1 MINEPAVDTLID
13 RLGHDGQP
21 ASRYELCVVVA
32 KRARQLIE
40 RNALNNV
47 NENPGK
53 LKEIALACEEI
64 EDGKIKSVKD

>member
-1 MINEPAVDTLID
+1 MINEPAVDTLIE

-40 RNALNNV
+40 RNSVNNT

-64 EDGKIKSVKD
+64 EDGKIISVKD

>member
-1 MINEPAVDTLID
+1 MINQPAVDTLID

-40 RNALNNV
+40 RNALTNV

>member
-1 MINEPAVDTLID
+1 MINEPAVDSLID
-13 RLGHDGQP
+13 KLGHDGQP

-40 RNALNNV
+40 RNSINNA

-64 EDGKIKSVKD
+64 EDGKVKSVKD

>member
-1 MINEPAVDTLID
+1 MINQPAVDTLLD
-13 RLGHDGQP
+13 KLNREGHT

-40 RNALNNV
+40 RGSVSNI

-64 EDGKIKSVKD
+64 EEGKIVSVKD

>member
-1 MINEPAVDTLID
+1 MINEPAVDLLIEK
-13 RLGHDGQP
+13 LGREGEP

-40 RNALNNV
+40 RNSVNNV

-64 EDGKIKSVKD
+64 EEGKIKSVKD

>member
-1 MINEPAVDTLID
+1 MINQPAVDTLLEKLS
-13 RLGHDGQP
+13 REGHT

-40 RNALNNV
+40 RGSVSNI

-64 EDGKIKSVKD
+64 EEGKIISVKD

>member
-13 RLGHDGQP
+13 RLGHEGQP

-40 RNALNNV
+40 RNAINNV

>member
-1 MINEPAVDTLID
+1 MINEPAVDTLLQ
-13 RLGHDGQP
+13 RLSHDGQP

-40 RNALNNV
+40 RNSVNNV

-53 LKEIALACEEI
+53 LKEIALASEEI
-64 EDGKIKSVKD
+64 EEGKIISVKD

>member
-1 MINEPAVDTLID
+1 MINVPAVDSLLD
-13 RLGHDGQP
+13 KLSHDGHS
-21 ASRYELCVVVA
+21 ASRYELCVVVS

-40 RNALNNV
+40 RGAVNSV

-64 EDGKIKSVKD
+64 EDGKIVSVKD

>member
-1 MINEPAVDTLID
+1 MINVPAVDTLID

-40 RNALNNV
+40 RNSVNNV

-64 EDGKIKSVKD
+64 DDGKIKSIKD

>member
-1 MINEPAVDTLID
+1 MINVPAVDTLID
-13 RLGHDGQP
+13 RLGHEGQP

-40 RNALNNV
+40 RNALGNV

>member
-1 MINEPAVDTLID
+1 MINVPAVDTLLD
-13 RLGHDGQP
+13 RLSHEGQP

-40 RNALNNV
+40 RGAVNNAND
-47 NENPGK
+47 NPGR

-64 EDGKIKSVKD
+64 DDGKIISVKD

>member
-1 MINEPAVDTLID
+1 MINVPAVDTLLG
-13 RLGHDGQP
+13 RLAHDGQP

-40 RNALNNV
+40 RGTVNNV
-47 NENPGK
+47 NDNPGK

-64 EDGKIKSVKD
+64 DDGKIISVKD

>member
-1 MINEPAVDTLID
+1 MINEPAVDILID

-40 RNALNNV
+40 RNSVNNV

-64 EDGKIKSVKD
+64 DDGKIKSVKD

>member
-1 MINEPAVDTLID
+1 MINQPAVDTLID

>member
-1 MINEPAVDTLID
+1 MINQPAVDNLID
-13 RLGHDGQP
+13 KLGHEGQP

-40 RNALNNV
+40 RNAINNV

>member
-1 MINEPAVDTLID
+1 MINVPAVDTLID
-13 RLGHDGQP
+13 KLGHEGQP

>member
-1 MINEPAVDTLID
+1 MINQPAVDTLLD
-13 RLGHDGQP
+13 KLTREGHT

-40 RNALNNV
+40 RGSVSNI

-64 EDGKIKSVKD
+64 EEGKIVSVKD

>member
-1 MINEPAVDTLID
+1 MINQPAVDTLLD
-13 RLGHDGQP
+13 KLTREGHT

-40 RNALNNV
+40 RGSVNNV
-47 NENPGK
+47 SENPGK

-64 EDGKIKSVKD
+64 EDGKIVSVKD

>member
-1 MINEPAVDTLID
+1 MINQPAVDTLLEKLT
-13 RLGHDGQP
+13 REGHT

-40 RNALNNV
+40 RGSVSNI

-64 EDGKIKSVKD
+64 EEGKIISVKD

>member
-40 RNALNNV
+40 RNSVNNV

-64 EDGKIKSVKD
+64 EDGKVKSVKD

>member
-1 MINEPAVDTLID
+1 MINVPAVDTLLQ
-13 RLGHDGQP
+13 RLSRDGQP

-40 RNALNNV
+40 RNSVNNV

-53 LKEIALACEEI
+53 LKEIALASEEI
-64 EDGKIKSVKD
+64 ADGKIISVKD

>member
-1 MINEPAVDTLID
+1 MINEPAVDTLIEK
-13 RLGHDGQP
+13 LSHDGQT

-40 RNALNNV
+40 RNSINNV

-64 EDGKIKSVKD
+64 EDGKIISVKD

>member
-1 MINEPAVDTLID
+1 MINVPAVDTLID
-13 RLGHDGQP
+13 KLGHDGQP

-40 RNALNNV
+40 RNSINNI
-47 NENPGK
+47 NDNPGK

>member
-1 MINEPAVDTLID
+1 MINVPAVDTLID
-13 RLGHDGQP
+13 KLAHDGQP

-40 RNALNNV
+40 RNAINNV

-64 EDGKIKSVKD
+64 DDGKICSIKV